1 MTSVLKGL
9 RTNVVAL
16 TVLALLSEYPKHPY
30 EIQRTIR
37 ERHHAHAEGKT
48 RALYHAVDRLT
59 RDGLIEPLE
68 TSREGRRP
76 ERTVYQVTPAGRD
89 ELQGWVIDLLLAPME
104 RPDLFAVATGFVAYL
119 EPELARQTLD
129 ERARDLEVNAAAIE
143 GVRRAL
149 LGMGLPRSVLLDS
162 EHRLV
167 MVKAEAEWLR
177 SLVRDLGEGTLA
189 WPGYEYGE
197 EWLRHKGIEVDHEKL
212 AEVREKYMRS

>member
-37 ERHHAHAEGKT
+37 TRHQVHAEGKT

-76 ERTVYQVTPAGRD
+76 ERTVYQITPAGRD
-89 ELQGWVIDLLLAPME
+89 ELQSWVIDLLLAPVE

-119 EPELARQTLD
+119 EPQMAQRTLE
-129 ERARDLEVNAAAIE
+129 ERARDLDVTAAAVE
-143 GVRRAL
+143 GVRKAL
-149 LGMGLPRSVLLDS
+149 LGMGLPRSVLLGS
-162 EHRLV
+162 EHQLV
-167 MVKAEAEWLR
+167 VLKAEADWLR
-177 SLVRDLGEGTLA
+177 SLVRDLGEGALA
-189 WPGYEYGE
+189 WPDHEYGE
-197 EWLRHKGIEVDHEKL
+197 EWLRQKGIEVDHDKL